1 MIFII
6 DDDLLMAKCIGRACQ
21 TEYRMF
27 ADAFS
32 AMDAITAGNLPDLIF
47 LDVLLSGPDSF
58 TFLNELSSY
67 EDTAQIPVV
76 IVSSLELARRNLE
89 NYGVV
94 GFLNKD
100 TMLPAEIRRFVEKY
114 TKEAINV

>member
-1 MIFII
+1 MIFVI
-6 DDDLLMAKCIGRACQ
+6 DDNLMMAKCIGRACQ
-21 TEYRMF
+21 VEYQIF
-27 ADAFS
+27 PDALA
-32 AMDAITAGNLPDLIF
+32 AMNAIAAGQLPDLIF
-47 LDVLLSGPDSF
+47 LDILLSGPDSF

-76 IVSSLELARRNLE
+76 IVSSLDLSRQNLE

-100 TMLPAEIRRFVEKY
+100 TMLPAEIRHLTERYV
-114 TKEAINV
+114 KEVINV